1 MFYNLNST
9 IITQRNMSLN
19 VCIVDD
25 DPIFITTVN
34 LILSRVIKIEHNL
47 YQFTSPLEALAKFKD
62 RQWLNTCLP
71 LIFLCDINMPAMQGF
86 ELINE
91 LTTFYSQD
99 AEIISKVQI
108 YLLTSSISSAD
119 KQMADNDPH
128 ILGFISKPLSPEK
141 LKELIGFN
149 N

>member
-1 MFYNLNST
+1 
-9 IITQRNMSLN
+9 MSLN

-62 RQWLNTCLP
+62 RQWLTTCLP

-99 AEIISKVQI
+99 SEIISKVQI

-149 N
+149 D